1 MARPSRLPLALAGAG
16 ALLACAAACSS
27 SSSPSPDPSSSA
39 SQLQLRLA
47 DAPALL
53 TQCVLSQGTLKPS
66 DSVLSGQSAWL
77 HGTKVVIT
85 SSSSTKFS
93 AWFAG
98 NGAIKAAGK
107 TLSDWVQW
115 TASNDKLPAAVC
127 GNGISAAALHK
138 QVFTNDAGAGDP
150 WGA

>member
-1 MARPSRLPLALAGAG
+1 MTRPSRLPLALAGVG
-16 ALLACAAACSS
+16 TLLVCAAACSS
-27 SSSPSPDPSSSA
+27 SPGPNPDPSSSA

-53 TQCVLSQGTLKPS
+53 TQCMLSRGTLKPS

-98 NGAIKAAGK
+98 NGAIKVSGK
-107 TLSDWVQW
+107 TLSDWVQS
-115 TASNDKLPAAVC
+115 AAANDKLPTAVC
-127 GNGISAAALHK
+127 GNGTSAAAMQK
-138 QVFTNDAGAGDP
+138 QVFANDPGAGNP
-150 WGA
+150 WGT